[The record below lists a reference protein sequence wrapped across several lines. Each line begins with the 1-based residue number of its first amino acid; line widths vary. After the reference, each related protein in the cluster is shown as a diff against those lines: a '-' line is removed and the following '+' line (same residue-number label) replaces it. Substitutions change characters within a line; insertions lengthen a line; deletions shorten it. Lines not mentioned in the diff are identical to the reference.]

1 MGLSHTA
8 QETAWL
14 RTLKSELEKET
25 SKLTL
30 LCDNSGSISIST
42 GQSSSF
48 FDLTWSDTYYDAIPS
63 QQEQRRVSFEQQQ
76 LPWQSRRLTRPTRNC
91 RFCPLICFF
100 NLCTSWLNPAN
111 FTCAQCKQ
119 KNPHILQ
126 ELTNEE
132 LNDDKSSQF
141 QRQIKLLFG
150 GGSDAIAGQL
160 FLCKLPV
167 HLHGPC
173 TLPGSAVDGMGR
185 AG

>member
-1 MGLSHTA
+1 MVES
-8 QETAWL
+8 
-14 RTLKSELEKET
+14 
-25 SKLTL
+25 SKLYMVITAKPDEAVAEL
-30 LCDNSGSISIST
+30 
-42 GQSSSF
+42 
-48 FDLTWSDTYYDAIPS
+48 
-63 QQEQRRVSFEQQQ
+63 R
-76 LPWQSRRLTRPTRNC
+76 LPAERLKPTEPVHD
-91 RFCPLICFF
+91 FQATMP
-100 NLCTSWLNPAN
+100 
-111 FTCAQCKQ
+111 
-119 KNPHILQ
+119 
-126 ELTNEE
+126 EE

>member
-1 MGLSHTA
+1 MVES
-8 QETAWL
+8 
-14 RTLKSELEKET
+14 
-25 SKLTL
+25 SKLYMVITAKPDEAVAEL
-30 LCDNSGSISIST
+30 
-42 GQSSSF
+42 
-48 FDLTWSDTYYDAIPS
+48 
-63 QQEQRRVSFEQQQ
+63 R
-76 LPWQSRRLTRPTRNC
+76 LPAERLKPTE
-91 RFCPLICFF
+91 P
-100 NLCTSWLNPAN
+100 
-111 FTCAQCKQ
+111 
-119 KNPHILQ
+119 
-126 ELTNEE
+126 LTNEE